1 MHYKFLVLGKTNQK
15 ETSTENTSRM
25 NTSLVGKYNLL
36 EGNKLY
42 QARARVALPYLVK
55 QAEARQ
61 TIYYSDLAKILEMP
75 NPRNLN
81 YVLGVIGN
89 AMKELSLST
98 DIKIPP
104 IQCIAI
110 SKRTNLPGDGISWFI
125 DIADYSTRRP
135 SQQKEFLD
143 AMLAEIYLFPF
154 WREVLHILG
163 LDPVQIELQEELYKA
178 GKIKSGGESESHKK
192 FKEFVSKNPLILGL
206 KNSLPDGILEYVLPS
221 ADVIDI
227 LFIDQSLK
235 IGVEVKSHISPPED
249 ILRGI
254 FQCVKY
260 KHLIEAVQITNNQLP
275 NSRVILALEGKLP
288 EKYVI
293 TKNLLGIEVIENI
306 LMS

>member
-1 MHYKFLVLGKTNQK
+1 
-15 ETSTENTSRM
+15 M
-25 NTSLVGKYNLL
+25 NTSIVGKYDLL

-42 QARARVALPYLVK
+42 QTRARVALPYLVK

-89 AMKELSLST
+89 AMKEVSLSI

-110 SKRTNLPGDGISWFI
+110 SKRTNLPGDGISWYI
-125 DIADYSTRRP
+125 DITDYSTRSP
-135 SQQKEFLD
+135 SQQKEFLN
-143 AMLAEIYLFPF
+143 AMLAEIYLFPY
-154 WREVLHILG
+154 WREVLNVLG
-163 LDPVQIELQEELYKA
+163 LDPIHIDLQEDLDKA
-178 GKIKSGGESESHKK
+178 TKIRSGGESESHRK
-192 FKEFVSKNPLILGL
+192 FKEFVSRNPLVLGL
-206 KNSLPDGILEYVLPS
+206 KESLPDGILEHVLPS

-235 IGVEVKSHISPPED
+235 IGVEVKSHISTPED

-260 KHLIEAVQITNNQLP
+260 KHLIEAKQIIDNELP

-293 TKNLLGIEVIENI
+293 TKNLLGIEVIDNI
-306 LMS
+306 QMSKVKLK

>member
-15 ETSTENTSRM
+15 ETLTENTSRM

-110 SKRTNLPGDGISWFI
+110 GKRTNLPGDGISWFI
-125 DIADYSTRRP
+125 DIADYSTRSP

-163 LDPVQIELQEELYKA
+163 LDPVQIDLQEELYKA